1 MEFKIGQRWI
11 SHSETKLGLGIVT
24 DIANR
29 RVKILF
35 PAAAESRIYATNNAP
50 LSRIKYS
57 IDDYIVDSNEQTIVV
72 TRIEDNDGLLTYH
85 GLTNNGEEKQVLELD
100 LSCYVHFTTPLQ
112 RLFSGQLD
120 KNKHFSLRVKTLQIL
135 HELQQSPVKGL
146 LGSRTELLPHQV
158 YIANN
163 VANRYAPRVLLADE
177 VGLGKTIECG
187 ILLAEL
193 IRRGK
198 AKRVL
203 CAVPKASFT

>member
-100 LSCYVHFTTPLQ
+100 LSFYVHFTTPLQ

-120 KNKHFSLRVKTLQIL
+120 KNMKTLVGDSFYPPMI
-135 HELQQSPVKGL
+135 
-146 LGSRTELLPHQV
+146 
-158 YIANN
+158 
-163 VANRYAPRVLLADE
+163 RV
-177 VGLGKTIECG
+177 C
-187 ILLAEL
+187 
-193 IRRGK
+193 
-198 AKRVL
+198 
-203 CAVPKASFT
+203 